1 MMTEG
6 DWVFASYRGQKVT
19 GFLLLMRESTVL
31 VQATIPNDLGIIE
44 VSTDRVSWN
53 NNAVICM
60 DDLPELIDLS
70 LDWKDKEW
78 FEKWTNELSLW
89 KRLTDQNVSMRS

>member
-1 MMTEG
+1 MTEG

-31 VQATIPNDLGIIE
+31 VQATIPHDLGIIE
-44 VSTDRVSWN
+44 VSTDRISWN

-78 FEKWTNELSLW
+78 FEKWTHELSLW
-89 KRLTDQNVSMRS
+89 KRLTDQNVSMRF